1 MDLKNIH
8 MLSLRSI
15 IGSGH
20 EVACTTT
27 RTDDYSEIGSGATPK
42 LFIILKMVGGGVREG
57 GKGQS
62 SPSPSSEVP
71 KVELLDSG

>member
-27 RTDDYSEIGSGATPK
+27 RTDDYSEIGSGDTPK
-42 LFIILKMVGGGVREG
+42 IFIILKMVGGGGEGGREG
-57 GKGQS
+57 AKLPLSQLRGSQS
-62 SPSPSSEVP
+62 
-71 KVELLDSG
+71 

>member
-42 LFIILKMVGGGVREG
+42 LFIILKMVVVGGGGGEGGREG
-57 GKGQS
+57 AKLPLSQLRGSQS
-62 SPSPSSEVP
+62 
-71 KVELLDSG
+71 